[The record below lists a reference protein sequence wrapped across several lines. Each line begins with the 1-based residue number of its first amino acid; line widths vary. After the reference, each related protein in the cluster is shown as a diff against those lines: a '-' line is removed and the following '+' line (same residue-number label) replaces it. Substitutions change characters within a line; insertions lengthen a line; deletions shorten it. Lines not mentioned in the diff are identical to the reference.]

1 MRKTILMLFALAFP
15 ALAWAAATVQT
26 VSGDVRIE
34 SAGRQ
39 APLGAN
45 QRVDSGATVHT
56 GTNGRV
62 MLRFDDGQMTALNPD
77 TSFRVD
83 EYRFDAA
90 KPESGSVTVSLL
102 KGALRMVTGL
112 IGARSPERFAMK
124 TPTATIGIRGTD
136 FMAAT
141 GSLYLSI
148 SQGLVTASTS
158 AGSLTF
164 GAGQLGFVSAAGVM
178 PASIAISQLPAGI
191 ASSFSQLGG
200 LQMAGAGAGT
210 GASGA
215 GASGAT
221 GAAAGGGIGAGAV
234 AAGAVAAGALV
245 GAVSDKTSTTST
257 TSTGGTAP

>member
-1 MRKTILMLFALAFP
+1 MRKTLFMLFAMALP

-26 VSGDVRIE
+26 VSGDVRVE
-34 SAGRQ
+34 TAGKQ
-39 APLGAN
+39 VALGAN

-90 KPESGSVTVSLL
+90 KPEAGSVTVSLL

-141 GSLYLSI
+141 GSLYLSVQ
-148 SQGLVTASTS
+148 QGLVTASTS
-158 AGSLTF
+158 AGSLGF
-164 GAGQLGFVSAAGVM
+164 AAGQLGFVAGPAVV
-178 PASIAISQLPAGI
+178 PASIAASQLPAGI

-200 LQMAGAGAGT
+200 LSMAGAGA
-210 GASGA
+210 ASGA

-234 AAGAVAAGALV
+234 AAGAIAAGVVA
-245 GAVSDKTSTTST
+245 GAASDKTGTTST
-257 TSTGGTAP
+257 TSTSGTAP

>member
-45 QRVDSGATVHT
+45 QRVESGATVHT
-56 GTNGRV
+56 GTNGRA

-90 KPESGSVTVSLL
+90 KPETGSVTVSLL

-148 SQGLVTASTS
+148 GQGLVTASTS

-200 LQMAGAGAGT
+200 LPMAGAGA
-210 GASGA
+210 ASGA

-257 TSTGGTAP
+257 TSTSGTAP

>member
-1 MRKTILMLFALAFP
+1 MRKTILMLFALVFP

-90 KPESGSVTVSLL
+90 KPETGSVTVSLL

-164 GAGQLGFVSAAGVM
+164 GAGQLGFVSAAGAM

-200 LQMAGAGAGT
+200 LSMAGAGA
-210 GASGA
+210 ASGA

-257 TSTGGTAP
+257 TSTSGTAP